1 MKMKKFLG
9 GMFAVTAAAPLLFPH
24 AAKATIIH
32 NATITAIYGTGN
44 PSGGWTA
51 DNEAGGKQFAL
62 RAQPRYV
69 GGIYTPTGNV
79 YHVPLGDVPAPHSG
93 SAWGFAFS
101 AYGLSSGATSRMT
114 ITNVLTGLSTTFDP
128 LLIPDNVISGGYIQN
143 SETLSFTGFAPGGVF
158 NDKLNDTYNFD
169 WTVFSGSTTLGSVS
183 MQVIAGTGAPV
194 PEPWSL
200 ILLATGVAGLVVAR
214 VWPKAATPRRC

>member
-1 MKMKKFLG
+1 MKTGKFLG
-9 GMFAVTAAAPLLFPH
+9 GMFAVTAAVPLLFPH
-24 AAKATIIH
+24 AANATIIH

-51 DNEAGGKQFAL
+51 DSEAGGLQFAL
-62 RAQPRYV
+62 RAQPRYT

-79 YHVPLGDVPAPHSG
+79 YHVPLGDVSG
-93 SAWGFAFS
+93 HYGSKWGFAFS
-101 AYGLSSGATSRMT
+101 AHGLSSGATSQMT

-128 LLIPDNVISGGYIQN
+128 LLIPDNVSSGGYTQN
-143 SETLSFTGFAPGGVF
+143 SETLSYTVFAPGGVF
-158 NDKLNDTYNFD
+158 NDQLNDTYNFD
-169 WTVFSGSTTLGSVS
+169 WTVFNGSTTLGSVS

-214 VWPKAATPRRC
+214 VRPTAANPRRC